1 MSKLSQGL
9 LAFVFATLAVG
20 VPLHGQR
27 KTNVLTAEEIERAN
41 LATSNAYDV
50 VEQLRPRWF
59 ATRGIAKIPG
69 SPGAPLQGASVR
81 VWLNEHNAGYADY
94 LKTIPADRRCGDRG
108 GAETIAASTGGH
120 VRAVTVAPISLPIA
134 ALAGSAP
141 LRAQHRP
148 SSFLAF
154 EGIDRVW
161 RPSWSS
167 AGSARP
173 RLRAATGGPTG

>member
-81 VWLNEHNAGYADY
+81 VWLNENNAGYADY
-94 LKTIPADRRCGDRG
+94 LKTIPADRVQQMRWYSQN
-108 GAETIAASTGGH
+108 EAAS
-120 VRAVTVAPISLPIA
+120 R
-134 ALAGSAP
+134 
-141 LRAQHRP
+141 
-148 SSFLAF
+148 F
-154 EGIDRVW
+154 
-161 RPSWSS
+161 
-167 AGSARP
+167 
-173 RLRAATGGPTG
+173 GPTDDAAIEVVLKR